1 MANPNPHQAELRSE
15 ARSEV
20 RVWVKVRVRVR
31 ARIALTRWS
40 CAASWWSCA
49 ARRAAKSAAKQGATP
64 NGRYAATRPP
74 RGR

>member
-1 MANPNPHQAELRSE
+1 MAPPKPHQVELRSE

-31 ARIALTRWS
+31 VRIALTRWS
-40 CAASWWSCA
+40 CAVKRV
-49 ARRAAKSAAKQGATP
+49 ARSAAKHGATP
-64 NGRYAATRPP
+64 NGRYAATHPR